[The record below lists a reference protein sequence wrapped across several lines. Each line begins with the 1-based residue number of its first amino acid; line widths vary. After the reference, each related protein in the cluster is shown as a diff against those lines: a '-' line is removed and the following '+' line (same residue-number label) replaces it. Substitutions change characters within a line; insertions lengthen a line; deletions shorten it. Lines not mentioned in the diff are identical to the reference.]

1 MAQVVKYRSKD
12 ALVRGWE
19 ATLAASPDGAAIRD
33 PRGDVLRTFAQI
45 EAESVDLTA
54 NVLVGFAA
62 GQVVG
67 IQIGN
72 HASWPALLLACLRR
86 KVVAVPL
93 ESSINDGERERALRT
108 CQAVGFVALEAQ
120 ALRAHKFSGSAPI
133 DWGER
138 PPALM
143 KVTSGTTA
151 APRAIRFGSDQLLA
165 DCNQICETMGIAT
178 SDLNFAVIP
187 FSHSYGFSNLIT
199 PLLTRGIPLVL
210 IRDRLPRALL
220 EGLATTNA
228 TIFPGMPVF
237 YQSFCQMDQVPVL
250 PALRLCI
257 SAGAPL
263 PLAVAQQFRTKF
275 GLAIH
280 SFYGSSE
287 CGGICYDR
295 EALLEIPG
303 FVGPPMRGL
312 SLEKLEPE
320 VRVGRVSV
328 RSEAVGDGYFPAPD
342 EERLGAGR
350 FIPDDLLVAT
360 KEGFQIT
367 GRVSDLINV
376 AGKKVNPAEI
386 EAVLL
391 AHPAVRDVIVFG
403 RASTLRNE
411 EVAACVVVDAPVTE
425 ADLLRVCRQKF
436 SGWQVPK
443 TIFFTDSIPVNERGK
458 VSRRELALHFARG
471 RKSER

>member
-1 MAQVVKYRSKD
+1 MKSRSND
-12 ALVRGWE
+12 ALVRAWE
-19 ATLAASPDGAAIRD
+19 DTFAASPDGTAIRD
-33 PRGDVLRTFAQI
+33 SHGDLLRTVAQI
-45 EAESVDLTA
+45 EAESIDLAA
-54 NVLVGFAA
+54 NVLAGFAA

-93 ESSINDGERERALRT
+93 ESSINDSERERALHT
-108 CQAVGFVALEAQ
+108 CHAVGFVAKEAE
-120 ALRAHKFSGSAPI
+120 ALRAHKFSGAAPI

-138 PPALM
+138 PPVLL

-165 DCNQICETMGIAT
+165 DCSQICETMGIAT
-178 SDLNFAVIP
+178 SDLNFAAIP

-199 PLLTRGIPLVL
+199 PLLTRGIPLIL
-210 IRDRLPRALL
+210 SRDRLPRALL
-220 EGLATTNA
+220 EGLAKTNA
-228 TIFPGMPVF
+228 TVFPGMPVF

-295 EALLEIPG
+295 EARLEIPG

-312 SLEKLEPE
+312 SLERLEPE
-320 VRVGRVSV
+320 GRVSV

-350 FIPDDLLVAT
+350 FVPDDFLVAV

-391 AHPAVRDVIVFG
+391 AHPAVREVIVFG

-425 ADLLRVCRQKF
+425 ADLLRICRQEL

-471 RKSER
+471 RKSDG